1 MEDERDP
8 TDVSRL
14 LAGAAKTIA
23 KARYCWL
30 ATSAGAIGPSM
41 RPMGRLPRDSGD
53 SEWTFRFI
61 TDNRSRKASD
71 MRRTSKAALIF
82 QSDADDA
89 FVALTGAARLGEDES
104 EVRRRWKDAYYQLL
118 RSESDRAYVAFLEIE
133 AQRLEL
139 WIRGVTPEPFGHADD
154 YPRAG
159 RWRRLPEAMATI
171 RFLTGVSRGFRCRQG
186 RSGIRPWD
194 CASATG
200 GEGGDYLVVSGTGSV

>member
-1 MEDERDP
+1 MCNKGLGGSGMEGSVAQMEDERDP

-30 ATSAGAIGPSM
+30 ATGAGAIGPSM

-61 TDNRSRKASD
+61 TDGRSRKASD

-82 QSDADDA
+82 QNDADDA
-89 FVALTGAARLGEDES
+89 FVALTGAARLGEGES
-104 EVRRRWKDAYYQLL
+104 EVRRRWKDAYYRLL
-118 RSESDRAYVAFLEIE
+118 RSESDRTYVAFLEIE

-139 WIRGVTPEPFGHADD
+139 WIRGVTPEPFGLQTTTLERDV
-154 YPRAG
+154 AG
-159 RWRRLPEAMATI
+159 AWR
-171 RFLTGVSRGFRCRQG
+171 LTRGDGNDPVS
-186 RSGIRPWD
+186 
-194 CASATG
+194 
-200 GEGGDYLVVSGTGSV
+200 